1 MNIGSLA
8 TLISTV
14 VNIIPIQE
22 VDQMRKELG
31 NFGPEFFDETED
43 LKYNYRQSVQ
53 RNVLLEEKLKNV
65 EKQFSVRINI
75 P

>member
-65 EKQFSVRINI
+65 EKQFSVRVNI